1 MKRYV
6 LLIISAV
13 LCLILSACAPADE
26 YPFSPIAIEKRFGD
40 SMDEVVE
47 DLGIDLAT
55 AEVVEYSEEQ
65 TDITVENVTMGEG
78 QTAAALILSFIND
91 TFYYMYYVSTGDIGY
106 IYDQAAAF
114 YDRYT
119 EQYGEESTYPIPAER
134 ISREEFI
141 QCGEDIK
148 AFSAEWKVKNKEIS
162 EAMGEDDLR
171 LGITA
176 NSMTDAN
183 GIDAASLAISFGLSP
198 ERLWELRH
206 SYQPQ

>member
-1 MKRYV
+1 MKK
-6 LLIISAV
+6 LLIPVIASI
-13 LCLILSACAPADE
+13 LCLLLTACAPAEE
-26 YPFSPIAIEKRFGD
+26 YPFSPTALEKRFGD
-40 SMDEVVE
+40 TMDEVVE
-47 DLGIDLAT
+47 DLGIDLST
-55 AEVVEYSEEQ
+55 AEVQEISEEQ

-91 TFYYMYYVSTGDIGY
+91 TFYYMYYVSTDDIGY

-119 EQYGEESTYPIPAER
+119 EQYGEESTYPKPTER

-148 AFSAEWKVKNKEIS
+148 AFSAEWKAENKEIS

-176 NSMTDAN
+176 NSMTDAD

-198 ERLWELRH
+198 ERLWELTH